1 MHCPA
6 KLKFFPVPQFIVRV
20 VKVLFKSDLY
30 ISPLSS
36 YIIVHI
42 MIINFEGTL
51 LFHDL
56 DFMFQINNT
65 VYSLNKNYTHS
76 ACNKKPRLQIAYFF
90 IAPRPPLTSYFFFK
104 YVLIYYLHSVCPGS
118 FPIHSALLHF
128 GRFIVV
134 LKCFFSV
141 IVVVV
146 VVILIFWKL
155 LGVTFSKCCCLE
167 ITKMTILVLDTTRIG
182 VVFFRENYPF
192 LRGFKL
198 YHYLHEFSQVSPP
211 KKKLQIVH

>member
-1 MHCPA
+1 MEKLFGRKIPEIFKRLKSILFWGEISTGGCLKGTRRKMLRQIMNCPA

-65 VYSLNKNYTHS
+65 VYSLNKNY
-76 ACNKKPRLQIAYFF
+76 
-90 IAPRPPLTSYFFFK
+90 
-104 YVLIYYLHSVCPGS
+104 IYP
-118 FPIHSALLHF
+118 
-128 GRFIVV
+128 
-134 LKCFFSV
+134 
-141 IVVVV
+141 
-146 VVILIFWKL
+146 
-155 LGVTFSKCCCLE
+155 
-167 ITKMTILVLDTTRIG
+167 
-182 VVFFRENYPF
+182 
-192 LRGFKL
+192 
-198 YHYLHEFSQVSPP
+198 
-211 KKKLQIVH
+211 